1 MEPSPPMIRQLAPLA
16 CLLSA
21 STTAAA
27 QTPARPCISPAENE
41 ALVAYVMPELV
52 GALEQRCAGA
62 LPAQPFL
69 GTRSASLKTRL
80 APQAQR
86 AWPRA
91 RKVAQRLAG
100 SRLPVDG
107 PFEGVAKAAL
117 APAAATMIARGFDGE
132 RCRIADRLLAELAPL
147 PPENLARVMALFLE
161 VGSAERDEVPFR
173 VCPAN

>member
-1 MEPSPPMIRQLAPLA
+1 MIRQLAPLA
-16 CLLSA
+16 CLLAA

-52 GALEQRCAGA
+52 DALEQRCASA

-69 GTRSASLKTRL
+69 GTRSGALKARL
-80 APQAQR
+80 APQAER

-132 RCRIADRLLAELAPL
+132 RCRIADRLLAELAPCC
-147 PPENLARVMALFLE
+147 
-161 VGSAERDEVPFR
+161 D
-173 VCPAN
+173 